1 MQRTLFGFI
10 WKYSLRQQ
18 ITILVL
24 TGLSF
29 PSFYYSLDLPKSI
42 VNQAIQGKG
51 FPKTLFGFEF
61 NQIEYLMLLSTAFL
75 VLVLINGAFKYYIN
89 SYKTRVGERMA
100 RRLRYVLYDHL
111 LRFPLGF
118 FSRTAPGE
126 VIPIITSEIEPLG
139 GFIGDSFAVPA
150 LQGGTLLNI
159 LLFMLIQDPIL
170 ALAAIALYPAQIYF
184 IPKLQSKVNQLSK
197 QRVRMVRSMADRIN
211 ESALAL
217 QEIRTHGVAQFQL
230 AEFSNRMAK
239 NYYLRV
245 QISQMKFFI
254 KFLNNFI
261 AQLTPFFFYSIGG
274 YLVISG
280 SLSFG
285 ALVAVLGA
293 YKDLS
298 SPWRELLDYY
308 QSLQDSKIKYE
319 QIIEQ
324 FEPPGMITAERQ
336 HGKLE
341 PAAVPAGELVASS
354 VSWINDVGLKAID
367 AVSLSV
373 KPGEHMAIAGPESGG
388 KHELG
393 LLLSGLVDPS
403 SGRVTLGGIDAAT
416 LPREAIARRIGYV
429 GQNTQMFSGSFFDN
443 LAVGLQV
450 KPNPPDPDDRTA
462 LARRKAEI
470 FEAELTGNS
479 VEDLDADWIDYE
491 AAGAETREQLRERI
505 LECLQVTELLGDLR
519 ELGLRGTIDPD
530 AQPEIAKV
538 MLQARTALREHLT
551 APEMRG
557 YFEMFDKDR
566 FNDQASIA
574 ENVLFGTPVGALFDV
589 ERLAE
594 NRYMQDVLDK
604 LRLTESWVELGSQ
617 IATQMVEIFSGLPP
631 GHELFQRYSFITANE
646 LPEFAAALT
655 RRHRQGAAAMRP
667 EERVQFLSLVF
678 RVVPARHR
686 FDIVDQ
692 TFREEVLQTRRQFA
706 ADLPKDLAPHVQ
718 FFDAERYNDAVSL
731 YDNMLFGR
739 LAPGQSQAGSR
750 AREMI
755 TDVLARVGLSQAV
768 LTAVIDVGLNYQVGV
783 GGSRLPATMR
793 QKLAVARA
801 LLKRPDMLILDDPIS
816 ILESGA
822 QAKIISQLL
831 EVSQQRGVV
840 WTLQRASFSRHF
852 GRVLIVVDGRIAEQG
867 NFVELNR
874 PNTLLHKQLAAD

>member
-10 WKYSLRQQ
+10 WKHSLRQQ

-29 PSFYYSLDLPKSI
+29 PSFYYSLDLPKTI

-51 FPKTLFGFEF
+51 FPKTLFGFSF
-61 NQIEYLMLLSTAFL
+61 DQIQYLMVLSTAFL

-100 RRLRYVLYDHL
+100 RRLRYELYDRL

-159 LLFMLIQDPIL
+159 LLFMCIQDPIL

-184 IPKLQSKVNQLSK
+184 IPKLQAKVNQLSK

-217 QEIRTHGVAQFQL
+217 QEIRTHGVAKFQL

-245 QISQMKFFI
+245 DISQKKFFI

-261 AQLTPFFFYSIGG
+261 AQLTPFFFYAIGG
-274 YLVISG
+274 YLVITG
-280 SLSFG
+280 GLSFG
-285 ALVAVLGA
+285 ALVAVLAA
-293 YKDLS
+293 YKDLA

-308 QSLQDSKIKYE
+308 QSLQDTEIKYE

-324 FEPPGMITAERQ
+324 FEPPGMISEDRQ
-336 HGKLE
+336 HGTLA
-341 PAAVPAGELVASS
+341 PDAAPSGELAAGS

-373 KPGEHMAIAGPESGG
+373 NPGEHIAIVGPESGG

-393 LLLSGLVDPS
+393 LLLSGLADPS
-403 SGRVTLGGIDAAT
+403 SGRVTLGGVDIAT
-416 LPREAIARRIGYV
+416 LPRAVMARRIGYV
-429 GQNTQMFSGSFFDN
+429 GQNTQMFAGSFFDN
-443 LAVGLQV
+443 LVVGLQV
-450 KPNPPDPDDRTA
+450 RPNPRDPDDRAAMA
-462 LARRKAEI
+462 LRKAEMI
-470 FEAELTGNS
+470 ESELTGNS
-479 VEDLDADWIDYE
+479 VEDMDADWVDYE
-491 AAGAETREQLRERI
+491 AAGAQTREQLRERI

-519 ELGLRGTIDPD
+519 ELGLRGTIVPD

-538 MLQARTALREHLT
+538 MLQARAALREHLT

-574 ENVLFGTPVGALFDV
+574 ENVLFGTPVGAVFDV

-594 NRYMQDVLDK
+594 NPYMQSVLDT
-604 LRLTESWVELGSQ
+604 LHLTESWAELGSQ
-617 IATQMVEIFSGLPP
+617 IAAQMVEIFSGLPP
-631 GHELFQRYSFITANE
+631 GHELFQRYSFITVNE

-655 RRHRQGAAAMRP
+655 RLHRQGADAMRP

-686 FDIVDQ
+686 FDIIDEN
-692 TFREEVLQTRRQFA
+692 FRNEVLQARRQFA
-706 ADLPKDLAPHVQ
+706 EGLPKDLAPHAQ

-755 TDVLARVGLSQAV
+755 IDVLERVGLSQAV
-768 LTAVIDVGLNYQVGV
+768 LTAVIDVGLDYQVGV
-783 GGSRLPATMR
+783 GGSRLPAAMR
-793 QKLAVARA
+793 QKLAIARA
-801 LLKRPDMLILDDPIS
+801 LLKRPDILILNDPVS

-822 QAKIISQLL
+822 QAKVINQLL
-831 EVSQQRGVV
+831 GASTGRGVV
-840 WTLQRASFSRHF
+840 WTLQRAGFSRHF
-852 GRVLIVVDGRIAEQG
+852 GRLLIMVDGRIAEQG
-867 NFVELNR
+867 NFEELNR
-874 PNTLLHKQLAAD
+874 PDTLLQKQLAAD

>member
-10 WKYSLRQQ
+10 CKYSLRQQ
-18 ITILVL
+18 IIILLL

-29 PSFYYSLDLPKSI
+29 PSFYYSLDLPKTI
-42 VNQAIQGKG
+42 INQAIQGRG
-51 FPKTLFGFEF
+51 FPKEVLGFEF
-61 NQIEYLMLLSTAFL
+61 GQIHYLMLLSGAFL
-75 VLVLINGAFKYYIN
+75 GLVLINGAFKYYIN

-100 RRLRYVLYDHL
+100 RRLRYELYDRL

-150 LQGGTLLNI
+150 LQGGTLINI
-159 LLFMLIQDPIL
+159 LLFMAIQDPVL
-170 ALAAIALYPAQIYF
+170 ALAAIALYPMQIYF
-184 IPKLQSKVNQLSK
+184 IPKLQARVNQLSK

-217 QEIRTHGVAQFQL
+217 QEIRAHGVAKYQL
-230 AEFSNRMAK
+230 AEFSKRMAV

-245 QISQMKFFI
+245 DISQKKFFI

-274 YLVISG
+274 YLVITG

-285 ALVAVLGA
+285 ALVAVLAA
-293 YKDLS
+293 YKDLA

-308 QSLQDSKIKYE
+308 QSLQDTNIKYE

-324 FEPPGMITAERQ
+324 FEPAGSDTEDRQ
-336 HGKLE
+336 HGTLDLDKA
-341 PAAVPAGELVASS
+341 PRGELTASGI
-354 VSWINDVGLKAID
+354 SWINDTGIKAID

-373 KPGEHMAIAGPESGG
+373 KPGEHVAIVGPEVGG
-388 KHELG
+388 KYELG
-393 LLLSGLVDPS
+393 LVLSGLADPAN
-403 SGRVTLGGIDAAT
+403 GRVTLGDVDLAS
-416 LPREAIARRIGYV
+416 LPRAIIARRIGYV
-429 GQNTQMFSGSFFDN
+429 GQATQMFSGSFFDN
-443 LAVGLQV
+443 LVVGLQV
-450 KPNPPDPDDRTA
+450 RPNSGDPTDRAA
-462 LARRKAEI
+462 LAARKAEI

-479 VEDLDADWIDYE
+479 VDDLDADWIDYQ
-491 AAGAETREQLRERI
+491 AAGAKTHDELRERI
-505 LECLQVTELLGDLR
+505 LECLQVTDLLVDLR
-519 ELGLRGTIDPD
+519 ELGLRGTIDLETQPD
-530 AQPEIAKV
+530 IAKI
-538 MLQARTALREHLT
+538 MLQARAALREHLT

-574 ENVLFGTPVGALFDV
+574 ENVLFGTPVGAMFEV

-594 NRYMQDVLDK
+594 NAYMQQVLDK
-604 LRLTESWVELGSQ
+604 LNLTERWADIGSQ
-617 IATQMVEIFSGLPP
+617 IAAQMVEIFSGLPP

-655 RRHRQGAAAMRP
+655 RLHRQGADAMRP
-667 EERVQFLSLVF
+667 EERIRFVSLVF

-686 FDIVDQ
+686 FDIIDQ
-692 TFREEVLQTRRQFA
+692 AFREEVLRARRQFA
-706 ADLPKDLAPHVQ
+706 EDLPANLREHVQ
-718 FFDAERYNDAVSL
+718 LFDVERYNDAVTL

-755 TDVLARVGLSQAV
+755 VEVLNRVGLGQAV
-768 LTAVIDVGLNYQVGV
+768 LTAVIDVGLDYQVGV
-783 GGSRLPATMR
+783 GGSRLPAAMR
-793 QKLAVARA
+793 QKLAIARA
-801 LLKRPDMLILDDPIS
+801 LIKRPEILVLNDPAS
-816 ILESGA
+816 ILESNA
-822 QAKIISQLL
+822 QAKIIGQLL
-831 EVSQQRGVV
+831 EASKERGVV
-840 WTLQRASFSRHF
+840 WALQRAAFSRHF
-852 GRVLIVVDGRIAEQG
+852 NRVFVMVDGRIAEQG
-867 NFVELNR
+867 NFAELNR
-874 PNTLLHKQLAAD
+874 PSTLLHKQLAAD